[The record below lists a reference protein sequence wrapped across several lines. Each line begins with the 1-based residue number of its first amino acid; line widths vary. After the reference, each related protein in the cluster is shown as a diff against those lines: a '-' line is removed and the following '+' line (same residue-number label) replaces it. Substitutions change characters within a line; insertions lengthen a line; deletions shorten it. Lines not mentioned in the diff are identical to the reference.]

1 MTDIVLKKPTP
12 RRSTAKRKTTAKPVF
27 TPIPVTEKTRLGIE
41 IRDPM
46 SALKG
51 FASAR
56 LEFMS
61 GNIQYAIQ
69 PRPAKGDAEKV
80 MDAHFIDYHLLEQIG
95 VGYSD
100 KLPEEDD
107 TVTINI
113 GDYVYD
119 HVSGYRGIAVEK
131 WTFANG
137 CVYFAI
143 QPKRGSRGNFFG
155 ELPGASRFPHGR
167 LRLYTPWYAGFLAWF
182 KSLMAPKPKALKII
196 PQAAAA
202 PATVTTATP
211 APAEPPTY
219 RRPPGGP
226 GRVLPSRTL

>member
-1 MTDIVLKKPTP
+1 MTDINLKKPTP
-12 RRSTAKRKTTAKPVF
+12 RRSTATRKTTAKPAF

-80 MDAHFIDYHLLEQIG
+80 MDAHFVDYHLLEQIG

-100 KLPEEDD
+100 KLPAEDD
-107 TVTINI
+107 TVTIKI

-119 HVSGYRGIAVEK
+119 HVSGYRGVAVEK

-137 CVYFAI
+137 CVYFAV
-143 QPKRGSRGNFFG
+143 QPKRGTRGNFFG
-155 ELPGASRFPHGR
+155 ELPSASRFPHGR
-167 LRLYTPWYAGFLAWF
+167 LRLYTPWYAGVLKWF
-182 KSLMAPKPKALKII
+182 KSLTAPKPRKIKPI
-196 PQAAAA
+196 
-202 PATVTTATP
+202 TTAAVTARTPSVAPPP
-211 APAEPPTY
+211 APTPY